1 MEKRKMLWMIIQ
13 FKIQGIKNWN
23 KHVLLSVALIS
34 TIHYITEMI
43 PTHCGMSCHV
53 AWHVFIHSANT
64 T

>member
-1 MEKRKMLWMIIQ
+1 MIIQ